1 MNERVK
7 KKLSGKKQHAVIET
21 GNFKKK
27 KKREN
32 QVLNVE
38 KPEDLIERVLYLKS
52 FKGVTLETIVNW

>member
-7 KKLSGKKQHAVIET
+7 KKLSGKKQHALIET
-21 GNFKKK
+21 GNFK

-38 KPEDLIERVLYLKS
+38 KPEDLIERVWYLNS
-52 FKGVTLETIVNW
+52 FKWVTLETIVNW